1 MKRFVVVV
9 LVLLA
14 TGAAGAAEL
23 RLPPGKWWDNP
34 ALVERVKLTGEQQG
48 KISELVYK
56 HALTMIDLKAAVERR
71 ELELSNLVD
80 QSAFDAAKVRA
91 AFTALQSA
99 RQSLETAHF
108 ELLLS
113 IRELLSLEQWQA
125 LQEMHEEVVR
135 RRAERERQFGEEPA
149 PGRPGLGR
157 QERPG
162 PQRRP

>member
-1 MKRFVVVV
+1 MALRPVPADGPIV
-9 LVLLA
+9 LAVLY
-14 TGAAGAAEL
+14 
-23 RLPPGKWWDNP
+23 P
-34 ALVERVKLTGEQQG
+34 
-48 KISELVYK
+48 
-56 HALTMIDLKAAVERR
+56 R
-71 ELELSNLVD
+71 EWFAD